1 MKAFKVT
8 TRTQAFVVT
17 SETMEAVCSAF
28 SDCDDLESIF
38 FLGDVV
44 SCTRGALGTDADFEE
59 RRPFDGPLTEKA
71 EEAKQ

>member
-17 SETMEAVCSAF
+17 SETMEAVCSAY

-44 SCTRGALGTDADFEE
+44 SGIGGAPGTDADCEE
-59 RRPFDGPLTEKA
+59 GRPFDGPLTEK
-71 EEAKQ
+71 EKVEKQ